1 MKEVVGNLVVT
12 DLQKY
17 LEKSQDP
24 PSATNESLADAV
36 NELSKR
42 ISYDFNRVR
51 RSIIDAYEGNLVH
64 QGILSFCSV
73 LSLSSRSQS
82 MTNGKMLHDVF

>member
-17 LEKSQDP
+17 LERCPDP

-51 RSIIDAYEGNLVH
+51 RSIIDAYEGNSLHRV
-64 QGILSFCSV
+64 ILAFWAPSPSECN
-73 LSLSSRSQS
+73 R
-82 MTNGKMLHDVF
+82 